1 MVRERD
7 YNSYQSPETYVNGA
21 GLKPEETKIFGAVLL
36 ESWAISVQ
44 NGADSDHY
52 TTQGEANAQAK
63 QWREAI
69 KVIDSLPNDEN
80 PHDSS
85 FRNATELQAKLD
97 GMGGRGN
104 GLTERLQFE
113 SLERKAAVAWE
124 AFNAINAVDYEFD
137 DTLNDKIKNPIS
149 VDTQYTVNKE
159 IRFLNDLAKSNAEYH
174 KDDIV
179 EDEIKSSAN
188 ESSVE
193 DAREESEEYKS
204 IVPEDGNE
212 RRKFTEAF
220 FGSNMN
226 ESPLPRTPENIAV
239 LRDVLVAETKG
250 WARNAREGQKKHGPN
265 MRYPGNVGGVMGNSI
280 GVPEKGTLRFGFDIF
295 RFGKNNPS
303 INYNEFASMNFKQFA
318 KNYLDLDITKAIPD
332 YDNLYS

>member
-1 MVRERD
+1 
-7 YNSYQSPETYVNGA
+7 
-21 GLKPEETKIFGAVLL
+21 
-36 ESWAISVQ
+36 
-44 NGADSDHY
+44 
-52 TTQGEANAQAK
+52 
-63 QWREAI
+63 
-69 KVIDSLPNDEN
+69 
-80 PHDSS
+80 
-85 FRNATELQAKLD
+85 
-97 GMGGRGN
+97 
-104 GLTERLQFE
+104 
-113 SLERKAAVAWE
+113 
-124 AFNAINAVDYEFD
+124 
-137 DTLNDKIKNPIS
+137 
-149 VDTQYTVNKE
+149 VNKE